1 MKLLFPWN
9 YDQIVRSYLQE
20 DKKIMDY
27 DTGGAEYLL
36 SLYEGPHGR
45 PVMMEM
51 SKKEIEK
58 TKVIHKY
65 G

>member
-36 SLYEGPHGR
+36 SLYEG
-45 PVMMEM
+45 
-51 SKKEIEK
+51 
-58 TKVIHKY
+58 TIHRYLIVVNAPSRVPLKITCVLR
-65 G
+65 

>member
-36 SLYEGPHGR
+36 SLYEGTIHR
-45 PVMMEM
+45 YLIVA
-51 SKKEIEK
+51 KKEIEK

>member
-36 SLYEGPHGR
+36 SLYEGTIHR
-45 PVMMEM
+45 YLIVA
-51 SKKEIEK
+51 KKK
-58 TKVIHKY
+58 
-65 G
+65 